1 MSNIAITEKKGKQ
14 LLRKIIYTVP
24 VPGAFPDKVT
34 TDIDFIEEAVV
45 QCDDLMVK
53 TSKLR

>member
-1 MSNIAITEKKGKQ
+1 MSNIAITEKKGK
-14 LLRKIIYTVP
+14 LRKIIYTVP